1 MTEGVG
7 PQPSAGRA
15 TVTSPGGCPG
25 LPGVLQSWGQGQCLW
40 NTRRTR
46 TEERQTASHVPS
58 NTSTSHQSILAA
70 AQVGGTSQDPSSE
83 PHVVPKAAHPSAPVA
98 GGLRQAA
105 DGCCA
110 RQAGVGA
117 ALQIPPLLTA
127 LVILRAR
134 GGAGRGAPGRGPGTG
149 SLPWSR
155 WPRGRSQLSPP
166 RQRGGTGKARQAD
179 CTQSPAR
186 LWLGCSGV
194 FEEGR

>member
-83 PHVVPKAAHPSAPVA
+83 PHVVPKAAHPSAPWLVA
-98 GGLRQAA
+98 YVRQQMDA
-105 DGCCA
+105 
-110 RQAGVGA
+110 V
-117 ALQIPPLLTA
+117 
-127 LVILRAR
+127 
-134 GGAGRGAPGRGPGTG
+134 PGR
-149 SLPWSR
+149 LAW
-155 WPRGRSQLSPP
+155 GRHCKYH
-166 RQRGGTGKARQAD
+166 R
-179 CTQSPAR
+179 C
-186 LWLGCSGV
+186 
-194 FEEGR
+194 